1 MPVNIMELSDIN
13 NFKKNIKKNL
23 TRAERIKS

>member
-13 NFKKNIKKNL
+13 NFKKNIKNNL
-23 TRAERIKS
+23 TLAERMKS